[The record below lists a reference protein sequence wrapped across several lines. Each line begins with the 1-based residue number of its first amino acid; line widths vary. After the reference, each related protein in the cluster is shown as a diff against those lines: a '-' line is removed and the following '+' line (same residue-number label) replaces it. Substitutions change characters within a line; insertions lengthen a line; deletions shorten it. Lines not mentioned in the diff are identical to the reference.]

1 MHLPHH
7 VGGGDKYTWLC
18 SYFIAY
24 RHLRLSS
31 APVVLTETRNDS
43 YLLCKWLV
51 SPFFQRPTLAANVNF
66 SASNGLYIDI
76 PVLWPAPYLK
86 FRTLPGAYKRQS
98 VNVEGEVYRGTGCI
112 ISSRASLNLY
122 WHSVSSQPGPPPHP
136 RRPAGLDFS
145 PAYIR
150 IACMYCL
157 HCSSRKT
164 GKRGSTMRSLCC
176 SLGAGS
182 WTSSWLQLEIWR
194 LKQDHVQC
202 FKQARSLPSPKNATH
217 WCCGFPKIS
226 PFDASFSWKST
237 WGTRCCP
244 NMVLTWCYFCFLH
257 CNQDVAELRSCP
269 NHQGNKIF
277 LTLCDLPQRSYG
289 QSKSWLQPIVKL
301 DLWRCY
307 RIVDIFW
314 SP

>member
-1 MHLPHH
+1 MNLPHH
-7 VGGGDKYTWLC
+7 VWGGDKYTWLC

-24 RHLRLSS
+24 RHPRLSS

-43 YLLCKWLV
+43 YLLCKWLIL
-51 SPFFQRPTLAANVNF
+51 SFFQRPTLGANVNF

-86 FRTLPGAYKRQS
+86 FQTLPGAYKRQS

-112 ISSRASLNLY
+112 ISSRASPNLH
-122 WHSVSSQPGPPPHP
+122 WHSVSSQPSPPY
-136 RRPAGLDFS
+136 RPAGLDFS

-157 HCSSRKT
+157 RCSSRKT
-164 GKRGSTMRSLCC
+164 GGRGSAMPLLCC

-202 FKQARSLPSPKNATH
+202 FKQTRLLPSPKNATH
-217 WCCGFPKIS
+217 WCCGFQKS
-226 PFDASFSWKST
+226 PPSVPVFLGNST

-244 NMVLTWCYFCFLH
+244 NMVWTWCYFCFLQ

-277 LTLCDLPQRSYG
+277 LTLCDLPQQSYG
-289 QSKSWLQPIVKL
+289 QSKSKLQPTVKL
-301 DLWRCY
+301 YLRRCY